1 MEPIDSKRYRIRHDD
16 CEIEYDIVHRR
27 AVTRRIH
34 LQLGPDGQL
43 QVVAPRRMSARQVRK
58 TLERRSSR
66 VARFLNEARARRRD
80 LPVLRYISGELHG
93 YLGQRYPLDIRGRDG
108 RRDRVELADGR
119 PLVRVAEERPERVRA
134 LLRGWY
140 REQALAYFGDRLSAL
155 CERAPWCGDD
165 IPELRVRRMKRT
177 WGNCST
183 RGRITLNTALI
194 KAPPELIDY
203 VICHEICHLREHNHG
218 PAFYALQEAIYP
230 RWREMRQELRASGH
244 ILLHD

>member
-1 MEPIDSKRYRIRHDD
+1 
-16 CEIEYDIVHRR
+16 
-27 AVTRRIH
+27 
-34 LQLGPDGQL
+34 
-43 QVVAPRRMSARQVRK
+43 
-58 TLERRSSR
+58 
-66 VARFLNEARARRRD
+66 
-80 LPVLRYISGELHG
+80 
-93 YLGQRYPLDIRGRDG
+93 
-108 RRDRVELADGR
+108 
-119 PLVRVAEERPERVRA
+119 VRA

-140 REQALAYFGDRLSAL
+140 REQAVAYFGDRLSAL
-155 CERAPWCGDD
+155 CKRAPWCGDD

-203 VICHEICHLREHNHG
+203 VICHEICHLSEHNHG
-218 PAFYALQEAIYP
+218 PAFYALQETIYP